1 MSSNRNNDQ
10 ACAEYFKSQKIYQR
24 CFRELWKKWRSYGKP
39 AGRITLKHASDKER
53 RAVGGITG
61 KVFYEED
68 IHFTFAEFEQGLQK
82 TRFAPV
88 DIKKVLEEYFGEEL
102 VTKQDQK
109 KEAQKQKEDFLKDI
123 RDAFREKSEA
133 GSVASEW
140 IEQMLSMKKYG
151 YQILIREFEK
161 DPDQAGVL
169 AEYVGNSLEKLCG
182 ISNTEEC
189 PLAVFAAEIS
199 GNPHYFDR
207 GTTAGMLL
215 VRGICCI
222 RRREVPENAYQWRE
236 LMETEGIIPDNVSS
250 LLHVYGLR
258 LKKGTAWH
266 PAYEAF
272 CEAGEPCVITMENMK
287 GITEVQ
293 PLGKKVFIV
302 ENEMVFSY
310 LIDNLPDKNCTLLCT
325 SGQLRFVA
333 QKLLNLLLK
342 KETDVYYS
350 GDIDPDGMGIADRLW
365 LKFGDKI
372 HLWRMSPEDYE
383 KSISGE
389 HIEEKGLTKLFH
401 IHHPLLKKT
410 AEYVK
415 QKQLSGYQENILKE
429 LLADMAKADER
440 S

>member
-10 ACAEYFKSQKIYQR
+10 ACAEYFKNQKIYQR
-24 CFRELWKKWRSYGKP
+24 CFQELWKKWRSYGKP
-39 AGRITLKHASDKER
+39 TGRITLKHTSGEER
-53 RAVGGITG
+53 RGIGGITG
-61 KVFYEED
+61 KVFYEKD
-68 IHFTFAEFEQGLQK
+68 IRFTFAEFEQGLQK

-88 DIKKVLEEYFGEEL
+88 DMKKVLEGYFGEEL

-109 KEAQKQKEDFLKDI
+109 KKTQKQKEDFLKDI
-123 RDAFREKSEA
+123 SKGFRGKS
-133 GSVASEW
+133 GTKSVAYEW
-140 IEQMLSMKKYG
+140 TEQMLSTKKYG

-169 AEYVGNSLEKLCG
+169 AENVGNALEKLHK
-182 ISNTEEC
+182 ISNTEEQ

-207 GTTAGMLL
+207 GTTAGLLL

-222 RRREVPENAYQWRE
+222 RKTEVPENAYQWRE

-250 LLHVYGLR
+250 MLHVYGLR

-272 CEAGEPCVITMENMK
+272 CEEGEPCVITMENLK

-293 PLGKKVFIV
+293 PLGKNVFIV

-325 SGQLRFVA
+325 SGQLRFVS
-333 QKLLNLLLK
+333 QKLLSLILENG
-342 KETDVYYS
+342 TDVYYS

-365 LKFGDKI
+365 MKFGDRI
-372 HLWRMSPEDYE
+372 HMWRMSPEDYE
-383 KSISGE
+383 KSISRE
-389 HIEEKGLTKLFH
+389 HIGENGLAKLFH
-401 IHHPLLKKT
+401 IHHPLLEKT

-429 LLADMAKADER
+429 LLSDIKKAGEP
-440 S
+440 

>member
-1 MSSNRNNDQ
+1 MNNNKT
-10 ACAEYFKSQKIYQR
+10 CAEYFKSQKNYQR
-24 CFRELWKKWRSYGKP
+24 CFQELWKKWRSYGKP
-39 AGRITLKHASDKER
+39 AGRITLKHASDEER

-68 IHFTFAEFEQGLQK
+68 IRFTFSEFEQGLQK

-102 VTKQDQK
+102 VTKQDEK

-123 RDAFREKSEA
+123 CEGFWGKSKVKSA
-133 GSVASEW
+133 ASEW
-140 IEQMLSMKKYG
+140 IEQMLSTKKYG
-151 YQILIREFEK
+151 YQILMREYEK
-161 DPDQAGVL
+161 NTDQAGIL
-169 AEYVGNSLEKLCG
+169 AEYVGNALEKLYG
-182 ISNTEEC
+182 VSEVEEC

-222 RRREVPENAYQWRE
+222 RNQEVPENAYQWRE
-236 LMETEGIIPDNVSS
+236 LMEESGIIPDNVSS
-250 LLHVYGLR
+250 MVHVYGLR
-258 LKKGTAWH
+258 LKKSDIWH

-272 CEAGEPCVITMENMK
+272 CEEGEPCVITMENLK

-310 LIDNLPDKNCTLLCT
+310 LIDNLTDRNCTLLCT
-325 SGQLRFVA
+325 SGQLRFVS
-333 QKLLNLLLK
+333 QKLIGLILEK
-342 KETDVYYS
+342 GTDIYYS

-365 LKFGDKI
+365 QKFGDRI
-372 HLWRMSPEDYE
+372 HPWRMSLEDYE

-389 HIEEKGLTKLFH
+389 HIGENGLAKLFH
-401 IHHPLLKKT
+401 IQHPLLKKT
-410 AEYVK
+410 AGYVK
-415 QKQLSGYQENILKE
+415 QKQLSAYQENILKE
-429 LLADMAKADER
+429 LLTDMEKAGEP
-440 S
+440 

>member
-1 MSSNRNNDQ
+1 MNNNK
-10 ACAEYFKSQKIYQR
+10 ACAEYFKSQKTYQR
-24 CFRELWKKWRSYGKP
+24 CFQELWKKWRSYGKP
-39 AGRITLKHASDKER
+39 AGRITLKNASDEER

-68 IHFTFAEFEQGLQK
+68 IRFTFSEFEQGLQK

-102 VTKQDQK
+102 VTKQAEK

-123 RDAFREKSEA
+123 SDVFRGKSGTESA
-133 GSVASEW
+133 AYKW
-140 IEQMLSMKKYG
+140 TEQMLSTKKYG

-161 DPDQAGVL
+161 DPDQAGIL
-169 AEYVGNSLEKLCG
+169 SEYVGNALEKLHK
-182 ISNTEEC
+182 ISNTEEQ

-222 RRREVPENAYQWRE
+222 RDQEVPENAYQWRE
-236 LMETEGIIPDNVSS
+236 LMEEAGIIPDNVSS
-250 LLHVYGLR
+250 MVHVYGLR
-258 LKKGTAWH
+258 LKKRDIWH

-272 CEAGEPCVITMENMK
+272 CEEGEPCVITMENLK

-293 PLGKKVFIV
+293 PLGNNVFIV

-325 SGQLRFVA
+325 SGQLRFVS
-333 QKLLNLLLK
+333 QKLLSLILENG
-342 KETDVYYS
+342 TDIYYS

-365 LKFGDKI
+365 MKFGDRI
-372 HLWRMSPEDYE
+372 HMWRMSPEDYE

-389 HIEEKGLTKLFH
+389 HIGENGLTKLFH
-401 IHHPLLKKT
+401 IRHPLLKKT
-410 AEYVK
+410 AEYIK
-415 QKQLSGYQENILKE
+415 QKELSGYQENILKE
-429 LLADMAKADER
+429 LLADMEKAGE

>member
-10 ACAEYFKSQKIYQR
+10 ACAEYFKSQKAYQR
-24 CFRELWKKWRSYGKP
+24 CFQELWKKWRSYGKP
-39 AGRITLKHASDKER
+39 AGRITLKHASDEER

-61 KVFYEED
+61 KVFYEDD
-68 IHFTFAEFEQGLQK
+68 IRFTFAEFEQGLQK
-82 TRFAPV
+82 TCFAPI

-102 VTKQDQK
+102 VTKRDQK
-109 KEAQKQKEDFLKDI
+109 KEVRKQKEDFLKDI
-123 RDAFREKSEA
+123 RDAFREKRQAESA
-133 GSVASEW
+133 ASEW

-161 DPDQAGVL
+161 DPDQAWVL

-222 RRREVPENAYQWRE
+222 RKREVPENAYQWRE

-250 LLHVYGLR
+250 MLHVYGLR
-258 LKKGTAWH
+258 LKKGAAWH

-333 QKLLNLLLK
+333 QKLLSLLLE
-342 KETDVYYS
+342 ETDVYYS

-389 HIEEKGLTKLFH
+389 YIDEKGLTKLFN

-429 LLADMAKADER
+429 LLADMAKADEL

>member
-10 ACAEYFKSQKIYQR
+10 ACAEYFKSQKAYQR
-24 CFRELWKKWRSYGKP
+24 CFWELWKKWRSYGKP
-39 AGRITLKHASDKER
+39 AGRITLKHGSDEER

-68 IHFTFAEFEQGLQK
+68 IRFTFAEFEQGLQK

-88 DIKKVLEEYFGEEL
+88 DMKKVLEEYFGEEL

-109 KEAQKQKEDFLKDI
+109 KEARKQKEDFLKDI
-123 RDAFREKSEA
+123 RDAFREKRQAESA
-133 GSVASEW
+133 ASEW

-161 DPDQAGVL
+161 DPDQAWVL

-182 ISNTEEC
+182 ISNMEEC

-222 RRREVPENAYQWRE
+222 RKREVPENAYQWRE

-250 LLHVYGLR
+250 MLHVYGLR
-258 LKKGTAWH
+258 LKKGAAWH

-333 QKLLNLLLK
+333 QKLLSLLLE
-342 KETDVYYS
+342 ETDVYYS

-389 HIEEKGLTKLFH
+389 HIEEKDLAKLLH

-410 AEYVK
+410 AKYVE

-429 LLADMAKADER
+429 LLADMAKADEL